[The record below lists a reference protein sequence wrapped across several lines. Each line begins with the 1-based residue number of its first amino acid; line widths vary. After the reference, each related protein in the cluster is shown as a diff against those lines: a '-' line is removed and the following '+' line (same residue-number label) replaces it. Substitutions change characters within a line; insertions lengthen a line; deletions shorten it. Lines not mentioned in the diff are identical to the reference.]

1 MSVHRSILENVI
13 IFVMSYV
20 QCFGSTRRQIE
31 NVFLSFQELNMSEAA
46 GPVDTVAV
54 DELEALQA
62 TC

>member
-20 QCFGSTRRQIE
+20 QCFGSTRRQME

>member
-1 MSVHRSILENVI
+1 M
-13 IFVMSYV
+13 
-20 QCFGSTRRQIE
+20 E